1 MMMNR
6 EIAKLR
12 GGRRLDL
19 ELTADGSLV
28 AVIDG
33 NEVARSADRKV
44 AISWESFIK

>member
-28 AVIDG
+28 AMIDG
-33 NEVARSADRKV
+33 NEAARDSDGKV
-44 AISWESFIK
+44 ELAWELFG